1 MQSLPPLWW
10 RIRFGA
16 LPLPGAASNL
26 PATRPA
32 PALVMAGEV
41 QGPTALALAKVVMV
55 MATSTMVG
63 LPGKVQGGLSPP
75 DSSRDGTDF
84 HHFPATTEG
93 KGEFFPS
100 FHTFTFT
107 FCESMTSTWL

>member
-16 LPLPGAASNL
+16 LPLPGAASIL
-26 PATRPA
+26 PANRPA

-63 LPGKVQGGLSPP
+63 LPGKVEGGLSPP

-84 HHFPATTEG
+84 HHFPATTEE

-100 FHTFTFT
+100 SYFNFHI
-107 FCESMTSTWL
+107 L